1 MMKRKI
7 KKKEK
12 GGASVTTRHD
22 RLTTTDKI

>member
-12 GGASVTTRHD
+12 EGGASVTNRHD
-22 RLTTTDKI
+22 RLTTGKI